1 MKRNHFIDVLKGIC
15 IIFVIITHYNWSNE
29 ARMDYLFPFWIDM
42 AVPIFMI
49 LSGYVYANS
58 FERKGIS
65 SIGQAYQLKFVLDK
79 IIRYTVPFLIAY
91 VLEIIICAVRSEAM
105 SAEEIFVVFWQGGLG
120 PGSWYFP
127 VMLQFIFTFPVVYF
141 IIKKYDAYGL
151 LICAI
156 INVIYGFLPKPY
168 EMSYD
173 CYRLLLF
180 RYLLVIAF
188 GCYLHLKKG
197 QVKKVWGVLSC
208 LCGIAFLVALCY
220 MGYMPKL
227 IRFWPK
233 TSYAACL
240 YIMPLAAVMLNKCK
254 KGWLPFEVIGK
265 ASFNILLA
273 QMVYYRFFAKY
284 IYAQIDNKLLELL
297 AGIAISLV
305 AGVIFYYIET
315 PITKFVIKKADQC
328 MEKERK
334 VGLVEWWNRHFYA
347 GKPEVVEKQKKA

>member
-1 MKRNHFIDVLKGIC
+1 MYENGLVIRGEEGTVEMKRNHFIDVLKGIC
-15 IIFVIITHYNWSNE
+15 IIFVIITHYNWSDE
-29 ARMDYLFPFWIDM
+29 ARMNYLFPFWIDM

-49 LSGYVYANS
+49 
-58 FERKGIS
+58 
-65 SIGQAYQLKFVLDK
+65 
-79 IIRYTVPFLIAY
+79 
-91 VLEIIICAVRSEAM
+91 
-105 SAEEIFVVFWQGGLG
+105 
-120 PGSWYFP
+120 
-127 VMLQFIFTFPVVYF
+127 QFIFTFPVVYF

-254 KGWLPFEVIGK
+254 KGCLPFEVLGK

-315 PITKFVIKKADQC
+315 PITKFVIKKTDQC